1 MGRHNLGTLLIAVSS
16 SHILTS
22 RRELFGY
29 VSVLLII
36 FHRLL
41 ALPLLVFIQ
50 CLLNFSIDPLDLR
63 SKCVSPPK
71 KPFDTGFAAVP
82 PNDCESSIYFDRT
95 VTINYYLL
103 GGNR

>member
-1 MGRHNLGTLLIAVSS
+1 
-16 SHILTS
+16 
-22 RRELFGY
+22 
-29 VSVLLII
+29 
-36 FHRLL
+36 
-41 ALPLLVFIQ
+41 
-50 CLLNFSIDPLDLR
+50 LR